1 MDVPRETP
9 ERGELKRPR
18 LTAFAAIV
26 FAIMTYLYFPT
37 SAPRIAAPTS
47 SDCVELQ
54 LWTNGFHSDLSVPAS
69 IFPADHPLRRL
80 YPNADSFLIGW
91 GEEAFFRSDV
101 FSVWRALDALVPP
114 SPSVAHVAEGGSH
127 VRGYLGA
134 NLQGA
139 AFGVSAEGAAGLVAY
154 VDSTLALGPDGGAV
168 LVTPGKVIGHSSFL
182 RARGSFHLFNVCNQW
197 MARAIRA
204 AGLNVNARAA
214 WMGDWLLKEVRRERP
229 GGCSV

>member
-18 LTAFAAIV
+18 LTAFAAVV
-26 FAIMTYLYFPT
+26 FATMIYLYFPT
-37 SAPRIAAPTS
+37 SAPRVAAPS
-47 SDCVELQ
+47 AGDCVELQ

-69 IFPADHPLRRL
+69 IFPENHPLRRL

-101 FSVWRALDALVPP
+101 FSAWRALDALVPP

-134 NLQGA
+134 DLQGG
-139 AFGVSAEGAAGLVAY
+139 AFAVSREGAAGLVAY
-154 VDSTLALGPDGGAV
+154 IDSTLALGPDGGVV
-168 LVTPGKVIGHSSFL
+168 LVSPGKVNRRSSFI

-197 MARAIRA
+197 MARALRA
-204 AGLNVNARAA
+204 AGLDVNARAA

-229 GGCSV
+229 AGCSV